1 MSDNKIHLVLT
12 DKWFEE
18 IKSGRKT
25 HEYRQAT
32 SYYWKRL
39 KALGLGTQIDGN
51 RYEVYRGSVAPKL
64 IEFQKGYRKN
74 AERMLFEIKQIDWL
88 ENGKLTDW
96 VTDEPVFD
104 IHLGVRYE

>member
-1 MSDNKIHLVLT
+1 M
-12 DKWFEE
+12 
-18 IKSGRKT
+18 IKAGQIYK
-25 HEYRQAT
+25 E
-32 SYYWKRL
+32 KRL
-39 KALGLGTQIDGN
+39 PSWRKNNADTFVVCNAEYNISVIYKDGN

-74 AERMLFEIKQIDWL
+74 AEKMLFEIKQIDWL

>member
-1 MSDNKIHLVLT
+1 MSDNVIHLVLT

-32 SYYWKRL
+32 NYYWKRL
-39 KALGLGTQIDGN
+39 KVLGIGVQFDGN
-51 RYEVYRGSVAPKL
+51 RFEAYRTPVAPKL

-74 AERMLFEIKQIDWL
+74 AEKMVFEIKQIDWL

-96 VTDEPVFD
+96 VVDEPVFD
-104 IHLGVRYE
+104 IHLGERLE